1 MSTILADRSAML
13 IVLVFGVVAMA
24 LVAGVVL
31 WRESGSRVLAA
42 RMSSVTSRWEPE
54 VVAGN
59 TKWYEPL
66 LGVLRGVGQQIGR
79 SRVFS
84 QKDIK
89 ELEQAI
95 SAAGYNPRELVPM
108 LIGAK
113 ILAMVLVPSLTYLVC
128 YLRGVGGTHLMM
140 FVVMSIPVGMLVP
153 DWIIQFLR
161 RPYVKAIK
169 NGIPDSLDLL
179 VVCTEA
185 GMGFESAVARVAAE
199 IGSSNPAI
207 ALELAI
213 LSHELKVLPD
223 RSQALLNFGERSG
236 VEALKRLATILAQTL
251 KYGTPLGQSMR
262 AIAAELRRER
272 MVKLEEKAAQLPALL
287 VLPLILFVM
296 PSLFII
302 LIGSSILRLM
312 DSFSTFSVQ

>member
-1 MSTILADRSAML
+1 MMSDRLLVLAVL
-13 IVLVFGVVAMA
+13 IVAIGAMT
-24 LVAGVVL
+24 LLAGL
-31 WRESGSRVLAA
+31 LIWREATTRALES
-42 RMSSVTSRWEPE
+42 RMSSVVARWDIEE
-54 VVAGN
+54 AGPRSN
-59 TKWYEPL
+59 RWYEPL
-66 LGVLRGVGQQIGR
+66 LGIVRSVGQSIGR

-95 SAAGYNPRELVPM
+95 SAAGYNPRELVPV

-113 ILAMVLVPSLTYLVC
+113 ILAMVLVPAIAYFLCL
-128 YLRGVGGTHLMM
+128 LRSVTQTHMLM

-161 RPYVKAIK
+161 RPYIKAIK
-169 NGIPDSLDLL
+169 NGIPDALDLL

-185 GMGFESAVARVAAE
+185 GMGFESAVLRVSNE
-199 IGSSNPAI
+199 IGASNPAI
-207 ALELAI
+207 ALELVI

-223 RSQALLNFGERSG
+223 RGQALMNFGERSG

-272 MVKLEEKAAQLPALL
+272 MVALEEKAAQLPALL
-287 VLPLILFVM
+287 VLPLILFIM

-312 DSFSTFSVQ
+312 DSMSTFSVGG

>member
-1 MSTILADRSAML
+1 MSDRNLVFLL
-13 IVLVFGVVAMA
+13 IVGGLAVMSLVIG
-24 LVAGVVL
+24 LVI
-31 WRESGSRVLAA
+31 WRESSGRVLES
-42 RMSSVTSRWEPE
+42 RMASVISRWEPE
-54 VVAGN
+54 AVSKPV
-59 TKWYEPL
+59 KWYEP
-66 LGVLRGVGQQIGR
+66 VLRLVHGVGQSIGR

-113 ILAMVLVPSLTYLVC
+113 ILAMVLVPAATYVVC
-128 YLRGVGGTHLMM
+128 LLRDVGQTHLMM

-169 NGIPDSLDLL
+169 NGIPDALDLL

-185 GMGFESAVARVAAE
+185 GMGFESAVARVASE
-199 IGSSNPAI
+199 IGASNPAI

-223 RSQALLNFGERSG
+223 RSNALLNFGERSG

-287 VLPLILFVM
+287 VLPLILFIM
-296 PSLFII
+296 PALFIV
-302 LIGSSILRLM
+302 LIGSSILRLI
-312 DSFSTFSVQ
+312 DSMSTFSVQ

>member
-1 MSTILADRSAML
+1 MSDRLLVLLTL
-13 IVLVFGVVAMA
+13 IVAIASMA
-24 LVAGVVL
+24 GLAGVL
-31 WRESGSRVLAA
+31 IWREATSRTLSARLA
-42 RMSSVTSRWEPE
+42 SVTTRSETEIVTRAPTGGLF
-54 VVAGN
+54 A
-59 TKWYEPL
+59 PL
-66 LGVLRGVGQQIGR
+66 LRMAHGVGKSIGQ

-95 SAAGYNPRELVPM
+95 SAAGYNPRELVPV

-113 ILAMVLVPSLTYLVC
+113 IMSMVLVPATTFALC
-128 YLRGVGGTHLMM
+128 YLKGVTETHRLM
-140 FVVMSIPVGMLVP
+140 FVVMSIPVGMLAP
-153 DWIIQFLR
+153 DWVIQFLR
-161 RPYVKAIK
+161 RPYIKAIK
-169 NGIPDSLDLL
+169 NGIPDALDLL

-185 GMGFESAVARVAAE
+185 GMGFESAVVRVSSE
-199 IGSSNPAI
+199 IGASNPAI

-213 LSHELKVLPD
+213 LSHELKVLPE
-223 RSQALLNFGERSG
+223 RGQALMNFGERSG

-272 MVKLEEKAAQLPALL
+272 MTKLEEKAAQLPALL
-287 VLPLILFVM
+287 VIPLIFFIM
-296 PSLFII
+296 PALFII

-312 DSFSTFSVQ
+312 DSMATFG

>member
-1 MSTILADRSAML
+1 MSDRTL
-13 IVLVFGVVAMA
+13 VVFVLM
-24 LVAGVVL
+24 AGVAAMTVL
-31 WRESGSRVLAA
+31 AGVLIWREALARTMEA
-42 RMSSVTSRWEPE
+42 RLTSVISRWDSEE
-54 VVAGN
+54 EEARAGAGVRRWFEAP
-59 TKWYEPL
+59 KRL
-66 LGVLRGVGQQIGR
+66 LRRIGQSITR

-84 QKDIK
+84 QKDIM

-113 ILAMVLVPSLTYLVC
+113 ILAMVLVPASTYIACL
-128 YLRGVGGTHLMM
+128 LRSVGETHMLIY
-140 FVVMSIPVGMLVP
+140 VVISIPVGMLVP

-161 RPYVKAIK
+161 RPYVRAIK
-169 NGIPDSLDLL
+169 NGIPDALDLL

-185 GMGFESAVARVAAE
+185 GMGFESAVERVANE
-199 IGSSNPAI
+199 IGASNPAI

-223 RSQALLNFGERSG
+223 RSQALLNFGQRSG
-236 VEALKRLATILAQTL
+236 VEALKRLSTILAQTL

-272 MVKLEEKAAQLPALL
+272 MVKLEEKAATLPALL
-287 VLPLILFVM
+287 VLPLILFIM
-296 PSLFII
+296 PSLFIV
-302 LIGSSILRLM
+302 LIGSSMLRLL
-312 DSFSTFSVQ
+312 DALATFMK